1 MPQTEA
7 YDDIREKVLIIDSE
21 IMICEL
27 LQIKFDAEG
36 FDVDITTDGLA
47 ALKRDDLSDYTIVL
61 VDLMDKPFNGI
72 DFTRAMKESR
82 DTFQIPVIIISSS
95 KNVDDVVSALDA
107 GADDYIAKPFSAR
120 ELVARVRSLL
130 RRRRITLGRRITN
143 TIVHKGLT
151 IDTGLGKATID
162 GEQIPLSRTEFQ
174 ILAML
179 LKHKGQF
186 FDRVD
191 ILREVWNDANASE
204 RSVDTHISRLRK
216 KLGIYGKNIV
226 NRHGYGYGFVA

>member
-36 FDVDITTDGLA
+36 FDVDITTDGPA
-47 ALKRDDLSDYTIVL
+47 ALKRDNLSDYTIVL

-143 TIVHKGLT
+143 TITHHGLT

-162 GEQIPLSRTEFQ
+162 GEQITLSRTEFQ

-186 FDRVD
+186 FDRID

-216 KLGIYGKNIV
+216 KLGIYGKHIV